1 MTRDDSET
9 TFTEKRLRMVERQ
22 LHARGITDERV
33 LAAMAEVPRHR
44 FVPEN
49 LRRRAYR
56 DGALRIGEGQTISQ
70 PWIVACMAQLLE
82 LEGDETV
89 LEVGTGSGY
98 AAAVLSRL
106 CADLITIERL
116 PTLARQAA
124 ETLAGL
130 GYENVEVRVGDGS
143 RGAPDRA
150 PFGGISVTA
159 TAEDEPPPA
168 LVAQLAPGAALVCP
182 IARGRSDQ
190 LVRVRGGDEVL
201 ALPKGHPDAG
211 ESAAD
216 AAWREVREET
226 GLEAELVEKLDDIR
240 YWYVRGGERVMKI
253 VSFFLFRYRR
263 GRVAD
268 HDHEVQEALWIPL
281 DEAPDRLAYKGEREM
296 ATIALSRVTPGG

>member
-1 MTRDDSET
+1 MIREFSAGGVVV
-9 TFTEKRLRMVERQ
+9 RRM
-22 LHARGITDERV
+22 
-33 LAAMAEVPRHR
+33 
-44 FVPEN
+44 
-49 LRRRAYR
+49 
-56 DGALRIGEGQTISQ
+56 
-70 PWIVACMAQLLE
+70 
-82 LEGDETV
+82 
-89 LEVGTGSGY
+89 
-98 AAAVLSRL
+98 
-106 CADLITIERL
+106 
-116 PTLARQAA
+116 
-124 ETLAGL
+124 
-130 GYENVEVRVGDGS
+130 
-143 RGAPDRA
+143 
-150 PFGGISVTA
+150 
-159 TAEDEPPPA
+159 
-168 LVAQLAPGAALVCP
+168 
-182 IARGRSDQ
+182 RGRPFVAV
-190 LVRVRGGDEVL
+190 VRVRDEVL